1 MKKIF
6 KSLFMLLSLV
16 CSCSAVP
23 YHKQLRS
30 QLIHDY
36 SKDMQ
41 KKKNLTMIAI
51 GGGQQG
57 RLLCISYST
66 QQNVNLEQARELLV
80 DTCEGFLKRVNS
92 NQKFRPYMV
101 EFPYNGTN
109 IDIAIQFVDPNN
121 RWTMPP
127 YIAFAANRKGK
138 VYYYTSNIKEDLID
152 FHAETYEEAC
162 NIVKG
167 NQN

>member
-6 KSLFMLLSLV
+6 KSLLLLWPV
-16 CSCSAVP
+16 LCACSSVP
-23 YHKQLRS
+23 YDEKLRY
-30 QLIHDY
+30 QLIQDY
-36 SKDMQ
+36 SKDIQ

-57 RLLCISYST
+57 RLFVVRYST

-80 DTCEGFLKRVNS
+80 DTCEGFLKRVN
-92 NQKFRPYMV
+92 NDQKFRPYML
-101 EFPYNGTN
+101 EYPYNDTN
-109 IDIAIQFVDPNN
+109 IDISIRFGDSNN
-121 RWTMPP
+121 DRAKPP
-127 YIAFAANRKGK
+127 YIAIAANQKGK
-138 VYYYTSNIKEDLID
+138 VYYYTSNIKEKLVD

-162 NIVKG
+162 EIVKG